1 MNRSNSKFKIS
12 INVQLMLTF
21 LGLIV
26 LVVGACILVNS
37 TFLEDYYVKN
47 KIDVIRNAYQTINT
61 SLTEGTDADDLSMTV
76 QKLSDTYNISMVVLD
91 ESMGTVISS
100 INEVDFL
107 QRQLFSNLFEN
118 RPMGPNDR
126 LIEGNDKYTLQI
138 KSDVMT
144 GDQYIEM
151 WGLMD
156 NGSLFI
162 MRSAMESIEDSV
174 AISNR
179 FLIYI
184 GLIAGLVSIV
194 ISFLASRLISNPI
207 RELTVISERMK
218 SLDFNAKYEGGEHNE
233 IGVLGR
239 NINELSETLESTIS
253 ELKTAN
259 IELERDIANKTH
271 IDDMRKEFL
280 SNVSHELKTP
290 IALIQGYAEGLKDC
304 VNDDA
309 ESREYYSEVIVD
321 EAGKMNNIVQKLLT
335 LNQLEFGQE
344 SASLERF
351 DIISVIKEYLNSA
364 DILIRQAQADVRME
378 DYKPVWVWGDEF
390 RAEEVFNN
398 YFSNALNH
406 LDGERKIDISVRR
419 IDGKVRISVF
429 NTGDPIPEESIDH
442 IWEKFYKVDKARTRE
457 YGGSGVGL
465 SIVKAIQD
473 SLGQAYGVI
482 NYDNGVEFYF
492 ELDER

>member
-1 MNRSNSKFKIS
+1 
-12 INVQLMLTF
+12 MLTF

-37 TFLEDYYVKN
+37 FFLEDYYVRHKV
-47 KIDVIRNAYQTINT
+47 DVLRNAYRTVNT
-61 SLTEGTDADDLSMTV
+61 SLTDGVGESDLNMTV
-76 QKLSDTYNISMVVLD
+76 QKLSDTYNISMVVVD
-91 ESMGTVISS
+91 EAMGTVVSS
-100 INEVDFL
+100 INDVDFL
-107 QRQLFSNLFEN
+107 QRQLISNLFDR
-118 RPMGPNDR
+118 RPMAPDDR
-126 LIEGNDKYTLQI
+126 IIEENDKYTLQI

-156 NGSLFI
+156 SGSLFI

-184 GLIAGLVSIV
+184 GLIAGMVSIL
-194 ISFLASRLISNPI
+194 ISLFASRLISKPI
-207 RELTVISERMK
+207 RELTGISEKMK
-218 SLDFNAKYEGGEHNE
+218 ELDFNVKYEGEAHNE
-233 IGVLGR
+233 IGVLGQ

-259 IELERDIANKTH
+259 NELERDIARKTE

-290 IALIQGYAEGLKDC
+290 LALIQGYAEGLKDC

-309 ESREYYSEVIVD
+309 ESREYYSDVIVD
-321 EAGKMNNIVQKLLT
+321 EAAKMNNIVQKLLT
-335 LNQLEFGQE
+335 LNQLEFGQD
-344 SASLERF
+344 SVSLERF
-351 DIISVIKEYLNSA
+351 DIISVIKDYVNSA
-364 DILIRQAQADVRME
+364 DILIKQADAHVQME
-378 DYKPVWVWGDEF
+378 DYKPVDVWGDEF
-390 RAEEVFNN
+390 KAEEVFNN
-398 YFSNALNH
+398 YFTNALNH

-429 NTGDPIPEESIDH
+429 NTGEPIPEDAIEH

-473 SLGQAYGVI
+473 SIGRAYGVI

-492 ELDER
+492 ELDAA

>member
-1 MNRSNSKFKIS
+1 
-12 INVQLMLTF
+12 MLTF

-37 TFLEDYYVKN
+37 FFLEDYYVRHKV
-47 KIDVIRNAYQTINT
+47 DVLRNAYRTVNT
-61 SLTEGTDADDLSMTV
+61 ALTDGAGESDLNMTV
-76 QKLSDTYNISMVVLD
+76 QKLSDTYNISMVVVD
-91 ESMGTVISS
+91 EAMGTVVSS
-100 INEVDFL
+100 INDVDFL
-107 QRQLFSNLFEN
+107 QRQLISNLFDR
-118 RPMGPNDR
+118 RPMAPDDR
-126 LIEGNDKYTLQI
+126 IIEENDKYTLQI

-156 NGSLFI
+156 SGSLFI

-184 GLIAGLVSIV
+184 GVIAGMVSIL
-194 ISFLASRLISNPI
+194 ISLFASRLISKPI
-207 RELTVISERMK
+207 RELTGISEKMK
-218 SLDFNAKYEGGEHNE
+218 ELDFNVKYEGEAHNE
-233 IGVLGR
+233 IGVLGQ

-259 IELERDIANKTH
+259 NELERDIARKTE

-290 IALIQGYAEGLKDC
+290 LALIQGYAEGLKDC

-309 ESREYYSEVIVD
+309 ESREYYSDVIVD
-321 EAGKMNNIVQKLLT
+321 EAAKMNNIVQKLLT
-335 LNQLEFGQE
+335 LNQLEFGQD
-344 SASLERF
+344 SVSLERF
-351 DIISVIKEYLNSA
+351 DIVALIKDYIGSA
-364 DILIRQAQADVRME
+364 DILIRQAGAHVQME
-378 DYKPVWVWGDEF
+378 DYKPVDVWGDEF
-390 RAEEVFNN
+390 KAEEVFNN
-398 YFSNALNH
+398 YFTNALNH
-406 LDGERKIDISVRR
+406 LDGERKIDISIRR
-419 IDGKVRISVF
+419 IEGKVRISVF
-429 NTGDPIPEESIDH
+429 NTGEPIPEDAIEH

-473 SLGQAYGVI
+473 SIGRAYGVI

-492 ELDER
+492 ELDAA

>member
-1 MNRSNSKFKIS
+1 
-12 INVQLMLTF
+12 MLTF

-37 TFLEDYYVKN
+37 FFLEDYYVRHKV
-47 KIDVIRNAYQTINT
+47 DVLRNAYRTVNT
-61 SLTEGTDADDLSMTV
+61 ALTDGVGESDLNMTV
-76 QKLSDTYNISMVVLD
+76 QKLSDTYNISMVVVD
-91 ESMGTVISS
+91 EAMGTVVSS
-100 INEVDFL
+100 INDVDFL
-107 QRQLFSNLFEN
+107 QRQLISNLFD
-118 RPMGPNDR
+118 RGPMAPDDR
-126 LIEGNDKYTLQI
+126 IIEENDKYTLQI

-156 NGSLFI
+156 SGSLFI

-184 GLIAGLVSIV
+184 GLIAGMVSIL
-194 ISFLASRLISNPI
+194 ISLFASRLISKPI
-207 RELTVISERMK
+207 RELTGISEKMK
-218 SLDFNAKYEGGEHNE
+218 ELDFNVKYEGEAHNE
-233 IGVLGR
+233 IGVLGQ

-259 IELERDIANKTH
+259 NELERDIARKTE

-290 IALIQGYAEGLKDC
+290 LALIQGYAEGLKDC

-309 ESREYYSEVIVD
+309 ESREYYSDVIVD
-321 EAGKMNNIVQKLLT
+321 EAAKMNNIVQKLLT
-335 LNQLEFGQE
+335 LNQLEFGQD
-344 SASLERF
+344 SVSLERF
-351 DIISVIKEYLNSA
+351 DIISVIKDYVNSA
-364 DILIRQAQADVRME
+364 DILIKQADAHVQME
-378 DYKPVWVWGDEF
+378 DYKPVDVWGDEF
-390 RAEEVFNN
+390 KAEEVFNN
-398 YFSNALNH
+398 YFTNALNH

-429 NTGDPIPEESIDH
+429 NTGEPIPEDAIEH

-473 SLGQAYGVI
+473 SIGRAYGVI

-492 ELDER
+492 ELDAA

>member
-1 MNRSNSKFKIS
+1 MNRSDSKIKIS
-12 INVQLMLTF
+12 INVQLMLAF

-47 KIDVIRNAYQTINT
+47 KVEAIRSAYQTIND
-61 SLTEGTDADDLSMTV
+61 SLTDGADTDDLSSTV
-76 QKLSDTYNISMVVLD
+76 RKLSDTYNISMVVLD
-91 ESMGTVISS
+91 ESMGTVVSS
-100 INEVDFL
+100 INDVDFL
-107 QRQLFSNLFEN
+107 QRQLFSNLFES

-126 LIEGNDKYTLQI
+126 VLEENAKYTLQI
-138 KSDVMT
+138 RSDVMT

-174 AISNR
+174 AIANR
-179 FLIYI
+179 FLVYI
-184 GLIAGLVSIV
+184 GLIAGIVSVV
-194 ISFLASRLISNPI
+194 IGFLAARMISRPI
-207 RELTVISERMK
+207 KELTVISEKMK
-218 SLDFNAKYEGGEHNE
+218 ELDFNAKYEGGERNE

-259 IELERDIANKTH
+259 IELERDIANKTQ

-290 IALIQGYAEGLKDC
+290 LALIQGYAEGLKDC

-321 EAGKMNNIVQKLLT
+321 EASKMNSIVQKLLT

-344 SASLERF
+344 TANLERF
-351 DIISVIKEYLNSA
+351 DITSVIRGYLNSA
-364 DILIRQAQADVRME
+364 DILIRQAEAVVHFE
-378 DYKPVWVWGDEF
+378 DYKPVEVWGDEF
-390 RAEEVFNN
+390 KAEEVFNN

-406 LDGERKIDISVRR
+406 LGGERKIDVSIRR
-419 IDGKVRISVF
+419 MEDKVRVSVF
-429 NTGDPIPEESIDH
+429 NTGEPIPEASIDH

-492 ELDER
+492 ELDAR